1 MASGTIKTGVNMLNQ
16 TTSVEKV
23 TDVIQVMSA
32 GVEFYHDAVEQ
43 VNDSFVKNT
52 FIKMASKKEAA
63 IQALQPLA
71 VQQQGEVEDG
81 TSIVVDSRKLYTK
94 FAAMFSDNEDYTY
107 VKQLEEVED
116 KVLEVLDEALNAKQ
130 PLQAMS
136 VLTHVRADAQLMHDE
151 MKSLQEQSKH

>member
-1 MASGTIKTGVNMLNQ
+1 MLNQ

-23 TDVIQVMSA
+23 TDVIQVMNA
-32 GVEFYHDAVEQ
+32 GVEFYHDAVEH
-43 VNDSFVKNT
+43 VNDKSVKNT
-52 FIKMASKKEAA
+52 FEKMATKKEAA

-71 VQQQGEVEDG
+71 LKEQGEIEDG
-81 TSIVVDSRKLYTK
+81 TSIAVDSRKLYTK

-116 KVLEVLDEALNAKQ
+116 KVLDVLDDALKAEQ

-136 VLTHVRADAQLMHDE
+136 VLTNVRADAQLMHDE
-151 MKSLQEQSKH
+151 MKALQEQSKH

>member
-1 MASGTIKTGVNMLNQ
+1 MLNQ